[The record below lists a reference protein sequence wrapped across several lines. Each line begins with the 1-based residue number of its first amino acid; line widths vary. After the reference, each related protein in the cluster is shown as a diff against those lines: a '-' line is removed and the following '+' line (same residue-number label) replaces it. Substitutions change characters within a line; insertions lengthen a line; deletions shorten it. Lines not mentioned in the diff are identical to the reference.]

1 MTINND
7 DRAVAE
13 CLSVLKAAYPQYKFL
28 TDHAMMELWHR
39 KLSVLDSEKRRLAI
53 EFWIN
58 TERFPPA
65 ISDIYELCSPKS
77 LPNKDWSEAWQLVQR
92 AIQRFGASRETE
104 AMKWLQSEDPMTA
117 EAARRLGFQ
126 NCCLSQNIAQ
136 ERANFRMIYQ
146 SMEEKQEADERFMRL
161 PVGLRY
167 GERSEDIAKLDINER
182 TIESVSLFKTGD

>member
-1 MTINND
+1 MTISND

-92 AIQRFGASRETE
+92 AIQRFGASREIE

-146 SMEEKQEADERFMRL
+146 SMEEKQKADEYFVRL
-161 PVGLRY
+161 PRGLRY
-167 GERSEDIAKLDINER
+167 DERSDGFAKLAINEG
-182 TIESVSLFKTGD
+182 TIESVSLSKARD

>member
-1 MTINND
+1 MTISDD

-58 TERFPPA
+58 TERYPPA
-65 ISDIYELCSPKS
+65 ISDIYDLCKPKT

-92 AIQRFGASRETE
+92 AIQRFGASREIE
-104 AMKWLQSEDPMTA
+104 AMNWLQSEDSMTA

-146 SMEEKQEADERFMRL
+146 SMEEKQEADERFTRL

-167 GERSEDIAKLDINER
+167 EERSKDFAELNINER
-182 TIESVSLFKTGD
+182 SIKPVSLFKAGN

>member
-1 MTINND
+1 MTISND

-28 TDHAMMELWHR
+28 ADHAMMELWHR

-77 LPNKDWSEAWQLVQR
+77 LPNKDWSEAWHLIQR
-92 AIQRFGASRETE
+92 AIQRFGASREVE

>member
-1 MTINND
+1 MTISND

-77 LPNKDWSEAWQLVQR
+77 LPNKDWSEAWQIVQR
-92 AIQRFGASRETE
+92 AIQRFGASREIE

-167 GERSEDIAKLDINER
+167 GERSEGIAKLDINER
-182 TIESVSLFKTGD
+182 TIESVSLFKAGD

>member
-1 MTINND
+1 MTIGDEN
-7 DRAVAE
+7 RAIAE
-13 CLSVLKAAYPQYKFL
+13 CLSLLKAAYPQYKFL
-28 TDHAMMELWHR
+28 ADHAMMELWHR
-39 KLSVLDSEKRRLAI
+39 KLSVLDPEKRRLAI

-77 LPNKDWSEAWQLVQR
+77 LPNKDWSEAWKLVQR
-92 AIQRFGASRETE
+92 AIHRYGASREVE
-104 AMKWLQSEDPMTA
+104 AIKWLQSEDPMTA
-117 EAARRLGFQ
+117 EAVRRLGFQ
-126 NCCLSQNIAQ
+126 TCCLSQNIAQ

-167 GERSEDIAKLDINER
+167 DERSNNLAELNINER
-182 TIESVSLFKTGD
+182 AIKSVSLSKAGD

>member
-1 MTINND
+1 MTISND
-7 DRAVAE
+7 DRVVAE

-28 TDHAMMELWHR
+28 VDHVMMELWHR

-77 LPNKDWSEAWQLVQR
+77 LPHKDWSEAWQLVQR
-92 AIQRFGASRETE
+92 AIQRFGASREVE

-126 NCCLSQNIAQ
+126 NCCLSHNIAQ

-167 GERSEDIAKLDINER
+167 SERSEDIAKLDINER

>member
-1 MTINND
+1 MTISND

-92 AIQRFGASRETE
+92 AIQRFGASREVE

-146 SMEEKQEADERFMRL
+146 SMEEKQEADERFLSL
-161 PVGLRY
+161 PVGLCY
-167 GERSEDIAKLDINER
+167 DERSEDIAKLDINER
-182 TIESVSLFKTGD
+182 TIESVSLFKAGD